1 MLTEMRHRVV
11 AMRMVKLSGSFSA
24 CKEIAKECN
33 VALMKEKKLS
43 QKYIEVSEEADR
55 RLEATEM

>member
-1 MLTEMRHRVV
+1 
-11 AMRMVKLSGSFSA
+11 MRMVKLSGSFSA